1 MYLFDG
7 WMFKGEPHTAQHRAN
22 SSNQNDLNDLFQRL
36 ASVIYDAT
44 PSKVNSDLWCLT
56 YANQAIERLTGYPPE
71 AFLGES
77 ASVFLYDLIHPED
90 RARVGAE
97 YDRCRTT
104 LSSIFVRYRLCHA
117 NGSLHWVEERTRF
130 KRDMDGQL
138 HSTAILQDI
147 DEPTKQ
153 SEANTRVDQVLATL
167 NEHVA
172 VATGQEFLE
181 HLTRRLAYITN
192 VRQVGIF
199 RIEQGRYVECLAVAR
214 DGLMMPRFSARIE
227 QTLFEPLFHQPRL
240 TLDLSDRIANGD
252 EFVVALRHIHAYRLD
267 NRQNQWVG
275 VLVLDHDEMFKPDD
289 AVSRVLELY
298 NDRAVTEIQRLGLE
312 HRLQVSERRYRAFFE
327 TAVLPSLV
335 VTRTG
340 KILDFND
347 AARKLLAL
355 PEGNLDFDL
364 TVSDILPQKQRD
376 GRYSIA
382 QFMRLLRQSLQVQ
395 PDPLHL
401 DVQSLQGYPRSV
413 IVHATSTALNLS
425 ERVLITLE
433 DVTERLATEHHLDV
447 QHQLMEERQ
456 ARLRGLARLATELER
471 QPDVREFLLACR
483 DELFQLEGVEQ
494 LAFYRLETQ
503 CWRHTAKT
511 SESPAWK
518 LEYHQATL
526 DRVQALGTLQ
536 LVRRQ
541 DPWLYF
547 PLLDNGVTV
556 AILVIECDSNL
567 HKDQE
572 FISLLWQTLSL
583 AFDNLVQRLTLK
595 RQARRDSLTGLG
607 NRTQLHEWVAESLA
621 QNPEQ
626 EAALLLFDL
635 NKFKE
640 INDTLGHHFGDRLL
654 CEIGPRLQSVLHQES
669 DRGIARLG
677 GDEFAVFMP
686 GYGLD
691 ESWNIS
697 ERISQALSEPYQLD
711 GIQLQVEASI
721 GLAHYPE
728 QGLDGHELLRCADVA
743 MYAAKSSGRP
753 VVAFET
759 LLDASTPQRIA
770 VLSELDQA
778 LTDGQIWVAYQPVVR
793 ASDGH
798 INGLEALVRWS
809 HPDLGPLSP
818 AEFIPIAEMG
828 QGIRRIT
835 QFVLESSLSSLQQWR
850 KRMPDLHVAVNISG
864 RVLMDQ
870 SLPQQISDLLDRYQL
885 PGEALIL
892 ELTESTLL
900 SDPLRAVDIINEM
913 STLGVQVEVDDFGTG
928 YSSLAYLKSLPIHAL
943 KIDQSFI
950 ADLLIDPQDRVIVE
964 STITMAHA
972 LGLQTVA
979 EGVEDEMTLI
989 ELVKMKCDAIQG
1001 YYFSK
1006 PIPEPDVEQ
1015 WLINY
1020 NR

>member
-1 MYLFDG
+1 
-7 WMFKGEPHTAQHRAN
+7 MFKGEPGRAQDRAEIVE
-22 SSNQNDLNDLFQRL
+22 QNDLSDLFQRL
-36 ASVIYDAT
+36 TSVIYDAT
-44 PSKVNSDLWCLT
+44 PSEANSDLWHLT
-56 YANQAIERLTGYPPE
+56 YANEAIERLTGYPPE
-71 AFLGES
+71 AFLGDT
-77 ASVFLYDLIHPED
+77 ADVFLYSLIHPED
-90 RARVGAE
+90 RPRVGAE

-104 LSSIFVRYRLCHA
+104 LSPIHLRYRLRHT
-117 NGSLHWVEERTRF
+117 NGSEYWVEERTRF
-130 KRDMDGQL
+130 KRDKDGRL
-138 HSTAILQDI
+138 HATAILQDI
-147 DEPTKQ
+147 EEPARQ
-153 SEANTRVDQVLATL
+153 AEANTRVDQLLAAL

-181 HLTRRLAYITN
+181 HLTRRLAFITG

-199 RIEQGRYVECLAVAR
+199 RVEQNRYVECLALAR
-214 DGLMMPRFSARIE
+214 DGLMLPRFSARIE
-227 QTLFEPLFHQPRL
+227 QTLFEPLLNQAQI
-240 TLDLSDRIANGD
+240 TLDLSDRLTQGD
-252 EFVVALRHIHAYRLD
+252 EFMVALRHIHAFRLD
-267 NRQNQWVG
+267 NRRNQWVG
-275 VLVLDHDEMFKPDD
+275 VLVLDHDDAFQPDD
-289 AVSRVLELY
+289 AVARVLELY
-298 NDRAVTEIQRLGLE
+298 NDRAVTEIERLGLE
-312 HRLQVSERRYRAFFE
+312 HRLHYSEQRYRAFFD

-340 KILDFND
+340 KILDFNE
-347 AARKLLAL
+347 AARRLLAL
-355 PEGNLDFDL
+355 PQGGITTEL
-364 TVSDILPQKQRD
+364 TVSDILPQKQPD

-382 QFMRLLRQSLQVQ
+382 HFMRLLRQSLQVQ
-395 PDPLHL
+395 PDPLQL
-401 DVQSLQGYPRSV
+401 DVQSLDGYRRSV
-413 IVHATSTALNLS
+413 IIHAASTALYLS
-425 ERVLITLE
+425 ERVLVTLE
-433 DVTERLATEHHLDV
+433 DITERLATEHHLDV

-471 QPDVREFLLACR
+471 QPDVRTFLFACR

-494 LAFYRLETQ
+494 LAFYRVEAK
-503 CWRHTAKT
+503 CWGHTAKT

-526 DRVQALGTLQ
+526 DRVQAMGTLQ

-556 AILVIECDSNL
+556 AILVIECDTNL

-607 NRTQLHEWVAESLA
+607 NRAQLHEWVAESLA
-621 QNPEQ
+621 QDAGQ
-626 EAALLLFDL
+626 AAALLLFDL

-654 CEIGPRLQSVLHQES
+654 CEIGPRLQEVLGQED

-686 GYGLD
+686 GYGLE
-691 ESWNIS
+691 ESWVVS
-697 ERISQALSEPYQLD
+697 ERIAQALSEPYQLD

-743 MYAAKSSGRP
+743 MYAAKSSGRS
-753 VVAFET
+753 VVAFESM
-759 LLDASTPQRIA
+759 LDANTPQRIA
-770 VLSELDQA
+770 VLSELEQA
-778 LTDGQIWVAYQPVVR
+778 LSDGQIWVAYQPVVR
-793 ASDGH
+793 ACDGK
-798 INGLEALVRWS
+798 ISGLEALVRWT

-835 QFVLESSLSSLQQWR
+835 QFVLERSLSSLRQWR
-850 KRMPDLHVAVNISG
+850 TLMPDLHVAVNISG

-870 SLPQQISDLLDRYQL
+870 SLPQQISGLLDRYGL

-950 ADLLIDPQDRVIVE
+950 ADLLIDPQDKVIVE

-1006 PIPEPDVEQ
+1006 PIPEQDVEQ
-1015 WLINY
+1015 WLSRY
-1020 NR
+1020 DR

>member
-1 MYLFDG
+1 MSKDELT
-7 WMFKGEPHTAQHRAN
+7 TAQLEVKNARRD
-22 SSNQNDLNDLFQRL
+22 DLHDLFHRL

-44 PSKVNSDLWCLT
+44 PSSVNTDLWSLT
-56 YANQAIERLTGYPPE
+56 YANQSIERLTGYPPE

-90 RARVGAE
+90 RPRVGAE

-104 LSSIFVRYRLCHA
+104 LSPIYLRYRLCHA
-117 NGSLHWVEERTRF
+117 DGSQYWVEERTRF
-130 KRDMDGQL
+130 NRDKGGRL
-138 HSTAILQDI
+138 HATAILQDI
-147 DEPTKQ
+147 DEPIRQ
-153 SEANTRVDQVLATL
+153 AEANARVDQLLASL

-181 HLTRRLAYITN
+181 HLTRRLAFMTGI
-192 VRQVGIF
+192 RQVGIF
-199 RIEQGRYVECLAVAR
+199 RIEQGRYAECLAMAR
-214 DGLMMPRFSARIE
+214 DGLMLPRFSARIE
-227 QTLFEPLFHQPRL
+227 QTLFEPLVKQSRITIDL
-240 TLDLSDRIANGD
+240 TDRIANGA
-252 EFVVALRHIHAYRLD
+252 EFMVALRHLHAFRLD
-267 NRQNQWVG
+267 NRRNQWVG
-275 VLVLDHDEMFKPDD
+275 VLVLDHDEAFEPDD
-289 AVSRVLELY
+289 AVERVLELY

-312 HRLQVSERRYRAFFE
+312 HRLQDSEQRYRAFFD

-340 KILDFND
+340 RILDYND
-347 AARKLLAL
+347 AARKLLSL
-355 PEGNLDFDL
+355 PAGRVRAEL
-364 TVSDILPQKQRD
+364 TVSDILPQKQAD

-382 QFMRLLRQSLQVQ
+382 QFMRLLRQSLQEQ
-395 PDPLHL
+395 PDPLQME
-401 DVQSLQGYPRSV
+401 VRSLKGYSRSV

-433 DVTERLATEHHLDV
+433 DITEWLATEHHLDV

-456 ARLRGLARLATELER
+456 ARLGGLARLATELER
-471 QPDVREFLLACR
+471 QPDVREFLFACR
-483 DELFQLEGVEQ
+483 DELFRLEGVEQ
-494 LAFYRLETQ
+494 LAFYRMETQ

-511 SESPAWK
+511 GESPAWK

-526 DRVQALGTLQ
+526 DRVRAMGTMQ
-536 LVRRQ
+536 QVRRQ

-547 PLLDNGVTV
+547 PLLDNGETV
-556 AILVIECDSNL
+556 AILVIECDTNL

-607 NRTQLHEWVAESLA
+607 NRAQLHEWVAETLA
-621 QNPEQ
+621 QNPDQ

-654 CEIGPRLQSVLHQES
+654 CEIGPRLQRVLDKES

-686 GYGLD
+686 GYGLE
-691 ESWNIS
+691 ESWEIS

-711 GIQLQVEASI
+711 EIQLQVEASI

-728 QGLDGHELLRCADVA
+728 QGQDGHELLRCADVA

-759 LLDASTPQRIA
+759 LLDANTPQRIA
-770 VLSELDQA
+770 VLSELDLA

-798 INGLEALVRWS
+798 ISGLEALVRWT

-828 QGIRRIT
+828 RGIRRIT
-835 QFVLESSLSSLQQWR
+835 QFVLERSLRSLKQWR
-850 KRMPDLHVAVNISG
+850 NQMPDLHVAVNISG
-864 RVLMDQ
+864 RVLLDQ
-870 SLPQQISDLLDRYQL
+870 SLPHQISELLNRFGL

-1006 PIPEPDVEQ
+1006 PIAESEVEQ
-1015 WLINY
+1015 WLIHY